1 MEKNLTGIDVLEDNS
16 SLITRLYP
24 RGSGSTP
31 SELCLDNPAYF
42 PAAQNLVFDHASG
55 EAAYFRLP
63 NPYSAYN
70 GYTGDGQHLPTGYA
84 VYRDTTLAYDLEPLG
99 TTTLAPD
106 STGGNPHTSNGFL
119 IGPQFAVAQM
129 FHMSGTWAIYS
140 VSLQLQRI
148 IGGGN
153 NGAPQTTPTQWT
165 TQPKF
170 IVALYSA
177 IPSSAVSVGKMPT
190 QVVGYHVP
198 YQGPLCWCYGNLL
211 SIDSTAPQWYEF
223 PFQVQPNTWTGWVA
237 IVVMPYP
244 TSNKQWSLNDYL
256 AFGGSAPL
264 TSSSNTF
271 NTICGH
277 GVTAK
282 NWEVPV
288 SGYSTP
294 FGAQMAFKLRVVETD
309 VTSQF
314 YQAYDQYPGRFV
326 ETPIENYVPNSQ
338 YVFHYQHAPYL
349 TDWDAYQ
356 AYGKFEGTYKDDT
369 LTTQAA
375 LLAAGSQYLSSY
387 SQPTMTIS
395 LGAVDLYEIDPNVN
409 WDDELTVGGTVMI
422 RDGDLDLEQECIITK
437 MVKMDLTKPHQIDT
451 LEMNNIHM
459 TTQGY
464 MAQLGGSAN
473 KVRKYQQGQT
483 VETPYPAAVAATSTS
498 PGTMTFS
505 IRDVTTL
512 AQDVRL
518 TVDTPGS
525 FTLTVDG
532 TPLGQTFAGYSNVD
546 IMAYLKQSHNGQPTT
561 GEHTVTVLP
570 TS

>member
-1 MEKNLTGIDVLEDNS
+1 MTTPIMTMEKNLTGIDVLEDNS

-84 VYRDTTLAYDLEPLG
+84 VYRDTTDAYSLNY
-99 TTTLAPD
+99 APIS
-106 STGGNPHTSNGFL
+106 STVFGHSIAAPSDA
-119 IGPQFAVAQM
+119 IAQM
-129 FHMSGTWAIYS
+129 FYMSGTWAIYS
-140 VSLQLQRI
+140 VSLWLQRV
-148 IGGGN
+148 
-153 NGAPQTTPTQWT
+153 TSDTPTQWT

-170 IVALYSA
+170 IVGLYSA
-177 IPSSAVSVGKMPT
+177 VGSSTISGGVYQAA
-190 QVVGYHVP
+190 GYHVP
-198 YQGPLCWCYGNLL
+198 YQGPQTWCYGNLL
-211 SIDSTAPQWYEF
+211 SISTDGAWYEF
-223 PFQVQPNTWTGWVA
+223 PLQVQPNTWTGWVG
-237 IVVMPYP
+237 IVIAPYP
-244 TSNKQWSLNDYL
+244 TSNKQWSINDYL
-256 AFGGSAPL
+256 FTGGSPSL
-264 TSSSNTF
+264 QGTSTNSYAVYSAT
-271 NTICGH
+271 
-277 GVTAK
+277 GVTPKAW
-282 NWEVPV
+282 NM
-288 SGYSTP
+288 GLTGSTVTP
-294 FGAQMAFKLRVVETD
+294 YVWQLANQIRVVETD

-451 LEMNNIHM
+451 LEMNNVHM

-473 KVRKYQQGQT
+473 KTRKYQQGQT
-483 VETPYPAAVAATSTS
+483 VETPYPTAVAATSTS

-532 TPLGQTFAGYSNVD
+532 TPLGGTFAGYSNVD

>member
-16 SLITRLYP
+16 SLITHLYP

-70 GYTGDGQHLPTGYA
+70 GYTGDGQHLPTGYY
-84 VYRDTTLAYDLEPLG
+84 VGRDTYNVYNLNTGLHIPAETKPG
-99 TTTLAPD
+99 NAPALMHP
-106 STGGNPHTSNGFL
+106 NA
-119 IGPQFAVAQM
+119 AVAQM
-129 FHMSGTWAIYS
+129 FKMSGTWSIYS
-140 VSLQLQRI
+140 VSLYLKRMLSD
-148 IGGGN
+148 
-153 NGAPQTTPTQWT
+153 TPTVWT

-170 IVALYSA
+170 IVALYSV
-177 IPSSAVSVGKMPT
+177 IPSLALPGF
-190 QVVGYHVP
+190 QAAGFHVP
-198 YQGPLCWCYGNLL
+198 YQGPLTWCYGNLL
-211 SIDSTAPQWYEF
+211 SIDTTPAWYEF
-223 PFQVQPNTWTGWVA
+223 PLQVDQNTWTGWVA
-237 IVVMPYP
+237 IVIAQYP
-244 TSNKQWSLNDYL
+244 TSNKQWGGEDYL
-256 AFGGSAPL
+256 AIGESTSLQGTS
-264 TSSSNTF
+264 TSSYAAQ
-271 NTICGH
+271 TIT
-277 GVTAK
+277 GVTQKAWVMGWTE
-282 NWEVPV
+282 NDV
-288 SGYSTP
+288 SKPYGDQL
-294 FGAQMAFKLRVVETD
+294 AIQVRVIDTD

-326 ETPIENYVPNSQ
+326 ETPIEYYVPNSQ

-349 TDWDAYQ
+349 TDWNAYQ

-395 LGAVDLYEIDPNVN
+395 LGAVDLYEINPNVN

-422 RDGDLDLEQECIITK
+422 RDGDLDLEQECVITK

-498 PGTMTFS
+498 PGTLTFS

-532 TPLGQTFAGYSNVD
+532 TPLGATFTGYSNVD